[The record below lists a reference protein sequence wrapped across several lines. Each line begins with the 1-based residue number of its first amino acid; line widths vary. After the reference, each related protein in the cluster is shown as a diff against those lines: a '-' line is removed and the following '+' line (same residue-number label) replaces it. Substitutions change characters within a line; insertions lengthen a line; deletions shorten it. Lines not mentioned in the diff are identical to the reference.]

1 MQPMLNIALRAARS
15 AGELIFRS
23 IERLDVISVNEKDAK
38 DYVTEVDRAAE
49 QTIVAALRKAYPTHA
64 IMGEEGGFIEGS
76 GEGADYLWVIDPLD
90 GTTNFIHGVPHF
102 AVSIACK
109 YKGRLEHAVVLDP
122 VRQEEFTASRGR
134 GGPPHRRPPPGPRRH
149 NPGRAPRGAALNGR
163 RLRVSG
169 RKSLEGALLGTGF
182 PFRDNQID
190 NLDNYL
196 NMFRSLV
203 GQTAG
208 IRRAGAASL
217 DLAYVAAG
225 RYDAFWE
232 FGLSEW
238 DMAAGALLVQEA
250 GGLVS
255 DFTGSHEFLEKGH
268 IVAGN
273 TKCFKALLTTIQPH
287 LPPSL
292 KR

>member
-1 MQPMLNIALRAARS
+1 MQPMLNMALRAARS

-23 IERLDVISVNEKDAK
+23 LERLDVISVNEKDAK

-49 QTIVAALRKAYPTHA
+49 QAILEVLRKAYPTHSFLC
-64 IMGEEGGFIEGS
+64 EESGLIQGS
-76 GEGADYLWVIDPLD
+76 GDGADYLWIIDPLD
-90 GTTNFIHGVPHF
+90 GTTNFIHGLPHF

-134 GGPPHRRPPPGPRRH
+134 G
-149 NPGRAPRGAALNGR
+149 AALNGR
-163 RLRVSG
+163 RIRVSN
-169 RKSLEGALLGTGF
+169 RRSLEGALLGTGF
-182 PFRDNQID
+182 PFRDSQLD
-190 NLDNYL
+190 HLDNYL
-196 NMFRSLV
+196 GMFRSLV

-208 IRRAGAASL
+208 IRRAGSASL

-225 RYDAFWE
+225 RFDAFWE

-255 DFTGSHEFLEKGH
+255 DFSGGHEFLEKGSV
-268 IVAGN
+268 VAGN
-273 TKCFKALLTTIQPH
+273 TKCFKAVLTAIQPH
-287 LPPSL
+287 LSAAL
-292 KR
+292 RR

>member
-1 MQPMLNIALRAARS
+1 GRW
-15 AGELIFRS
+15 E
-23 IERLDVISVNEKDAK
+23 
-38 DYVTEVDRAAE
+38 YVVF
-49 QTIVAALRKAYPTHA
+49 L
-64 IMGEEGGFIEGS
+64 G
-76 GEGADYLWVIDPLD
+76 L
-90 GTTNFIHGVPHF
+90 
-102 AVSIACK
+102 
-109 YKGRLEHAVVLDP
+109 
-122 VRQEEFTASRGR
+122 VRQEDFTSLLFLS
-134 GGPPHRRPPPGPRRH
+134 
-149 NPGRAPRGAALNGR
+149 AALNGR

>member
-15 AGELIFRS
+15 AGELIYRS
-23 IERLDVISVNEKDAK
+23 VERLDVLTVNEKEAN

-49 QTIVAALRKAYPTHA
+49 QTIIGHLRKTYPNHGIHA
-64 IMGEEGGFIEGS
+64 EESGFQPGQ
-76 GEGADYLWVIDPLD
+76 GDGADIVWIIDPLD
-90 GTTNFIHGVPHF
+90 GTTNFVRGIPHY
-102 AVSIACK
+102 AVSIACRI
-109 YKGRLEHAVVLDP
+109 KGRIEHAVVLDP

-134 GGPPHRRPPPGPRRH
+134 G
-149 NPGRAPRGAALNGR
+149 AALNGK
-163 RLRVSG
+163 RLRVTS
-169 RKSLEGALLGTGF
+169 RKTLDGALLGTGF
-182 PFRDNQID
+182 PFRQNQMES
-190 NLDNYL
+190 LDNYL
-196 NMFRSLV
+196 EMFRSLV

-208 IRRAGAASL
+208 IRRCGAASL

-232 FGLSEW
+232 AGLAEW
-238 DMAAGALLVQEA
+238 DMAAGSLLIQEA

-255 DFTGSHEFLEKGH
+255 DFTGDHHFLEKGH

-273 TKCFKALLTTIQPH
+273 PKCFKAVLTAIQPH
-287 LPPSL
+287 LTPGM

>member
-15 AGELIFRS
+15 AGELIIRS
-23 IERLDVISVNEKDAK
+23 TERLDVLSINEKEAK
-38 DYVTEVDRAAE
+38 DYVSEIDHTAE
-49 QTIVAALRKAYPTHA
+49 QTIISALRKAYPGHG
-64 IMGEEGGFIEGS
+64 ILGEESGFSEGS
-76 GEGADYLWVIDPLD
+76 GEGTDYLWIIDPLD
-90 GTTNFIHGVPHF
+90 GTTNFLRGVPHY

-109 YKGRLEHAVVLDP
+109 YRGRLEHAVVLDP

-134 GGPPHRRPPPGPRRH
+134 G
-149 NPGRAPRGAALNGR
+149 AALNGR
-163 RLRVSG
+163 RLRVSS
-169 RKSLEGALLGTGF
+169 RKSLDGALLGTGF
-182 PFRDNQID
+182 PFRDNQLE
-190 NLDNYL
+190 NLDSYL

-203 GQTAG
+203 GPTAG

-238 DMAAGALLVQEA
+238 DMAAGALLIQEA
-250 GGLVS
+250 GGLIS
-255 DFTGSHEFLEKGH
+255 DFSGNHAFLEKGQ

-273 TKCFKALLTTIQPH
+273 TKCFKAVLTAIQPH
-287 LPPSL
+287 LSHSL
-292 KR
+292 KA

>member
-15 AGELIFRS
+15 AGELIIRS
-23 IERLDVISVNEKDAK
+23 AERLDVISVTEKEAS
-38 DYVTEVDRAAE
+38 DYVSEVDRAAE
-49 QTIVAALRKAYPTHA
+49 QCIIQALRKAYPTHG
-64 IMGEEGGFIEGS
+64 ILGEESGLQPGS
-76 GEGADYLWVIDPLD
+76 GEGTDYLWIIDPLD
-90 GTTNFIHGVPHF
+90 GTTNFLRGVPHF
-102 AVSIACK
+102 AVSIACR
-109 YKGRLEHAVVLDP
+109 YRGRLEHGVVLDP

-134 GGPPHRRPPPGPRRH
+134 G
-149 NPGRAPRGAALNGR
+149 AALNGK
-163 RLRVSG
+163 RLRVSK
-169 RKSLEGALLGTGF
+169 RKGLEGALLGTGF
-182 PFRDNQID
+182 PFREGQLDE
-190 NLDNYL
+190 LDNYL
-196 NMFRSLV
+196 GMFRALI
-203 GQTAG
+203 GPTAG
-208 IRRAGAASL
+208 LRRAGAASL

-255 DFTGSHEFLEKGH
+255 DFTGDHQYLEKGQ

-273 TKCFKALLTTIQPH
+273 TKCFKAVLTTLQPH
-287 LPPSL
+287 SSSAL

>member
-15 AGELIFRS
+15 AGEMIFRS
-23 IERLDVISVNEKDAK
+23 IERLDVISVDEKSAK
-38 DYVTEVDRAAE
+38 DYVTEVDKAAE
-49 QTIVAALRKAYPTHA
+49 LMIVQAIRKAYPSHGFL
-64 IMGEEGGFIEGS
+64 GEEGGVLEGS
-76 GEGADYLWVIDPLD
+76 GEGAEYQWIIDPLD
-90 GTTNFIHGVPHF
+90 GTTNFIRGVPHF

-109 YKGRLEHAVVLDP
+109 YRGRLEHAVVLDP

-134 GGPPHRRPPPGPRRH
+134 G
-149 NPGRAPRGAALNGR
+149 AALNGR
-163 RLRVSG
+163 RLRVSN

-182 PFRDNQID
+182 PFRNDQ
-190 NLDNYL
+190 LDHLENYL
-196 NMFRSLV
+196 GMFRSLV

-208 IRRAGAASL
+208 LRRAGAASL

-225 RYDAFWE
+225 RYDSFWE

-238 DMAAGALLVQEA
+238 DMAAGALLIQEA

-255 DFTGSHEFLEKGH
+255 DFSGGHDFLEKGQ

-273 TKCFKALLTTIQPH
+273 TKCFKAVLTAIQPH
-287 LPPSL
+287 LPPSM

>member
-15 AGELIFRS
+15 AGELIIRS
-23 IERLDVISVNEKDAK
+23 TERLDVVSINEKDAR
-38 DYVTEVDRAAE
+38 DYVTDIDRAAE
-49 QTIVAALRKAYPTHA
+49 QTIVAALRKAFPNHS
-64 IMGEEGGFIEGS
+64 ILGEEGGQIEGK
-76 GEGADYLWVIDPLD
+76 GDGADYQWVIDPLD
-90 GTTNFIHGVPHF
+90 GTTNFIHGVPHY

-109 YKGRLEHAVVLDP
+109 YRGRLEHAVVLDP

-134 GGPPHRRPPPGPRRH
+134 G
-149 NPGRAPRGAALNGR
+149 AALNGR
-163 RLRVSG
+163 RIRVGS
-169 RKSLEGALLGTGF
+169 RKSLEGALIGTGF
-182 PFRDNQID
+182 PFRDSQLD
-190 NLDNYL
+190 DLDNYL

-208 IRRAGAASL
+208 LRRAGAASL

-225 RYDAFWE
+225 RFDAFWE

-238 DMAAGALLVQEA
+238 DMAAGALLIQEA

-255 DFTGSHEFLEKGH
+255 DFSGGHEFLEKGQV
-268 IVAGN
+268 VAGN
-273 TKCFKALLTTIQPH
+273 AKCFKAILTTIQPH
-287 LPPSL
+287 LSTAM

>member
-1 MQPMLNIALRAARS
+1 
-15 AGELIFRS
+15 
-23 IERLDVISVNEKDAK
+23 
-38 DYVTEVDRAAE
+38 
-49 QTIVAALRKAYPTHA
+49 
-64 IMGEEGGFIEGS
+64 
-76 GEGADYLWVIDPLD
+76 LD
-90 GTTNFIHGVPHF
+90 GDVAG
-102 AVSIACK
+102 K
-109 YKGRLEHAVVLDP
+109 DRG
-122 VRQEEFTASRGR
+122 SRGSVGFLDR
-134 GGPPHRRPPPGPRRH
+134 VSKKESTPRRY
-149 NPGRAPRGAALNGR
+149 PSAALNGR

>member
-49 QTIVAALRKAYPTHA
+49 LSIVQALRKAYPNHG
-64 IMGEEGGFIEGS
+64 ILGEEGGLLEGK
-76 GEGADYLWVIDPLD
+76 GEGADYLWIVDPLD
-90 GTTNFIHGVPHF
+90 GTTNFIRGVPHF

-134 GGPPHRRPPPGPRRH
+134 G
-149 NPGRAPRGAALNGR
+149 AALNGR
-163 RLRVSG
+163 RLRVSP

-182 PFRDNQID
+182 PFRENQ
-190 NLDNYL
+190 LDNMDSYL
-196 NMFRSLV
+196 GMFRSLV

-208 IRRAGAASL
+208 IRRAGSASL

-225 RYDAFWE
+225 RFDAFWE

-255 DFTGSHEFLEKGH
+255 DFTGGHDFLEKGH
-268 IVAGN
+268 VVAGN
-273 TKCFKALLTTIQPH
+273 TKCFKAVLTAIQPH
-287 LPPSL
+287 LPPSM

>member
-1 MQPMLNIALRAARS
+1 
-15 AGELIFRS
+15 
-23 IERLDVISVNEKDAK
+23 
-38 DYVTEVDRAAE
+38 
-49 QTIVAALRKAYPTHA
+49 
-64 IMGEEGGFIEGS
+64 
-76 GEGADYLWVIDPLD
+76 
-90 GTTNFIHGVPHF
+90 
-102 AVSIACK
+102 
-109 YKGRLEHAVVLDP
+109 
-122 VRQEEFTASRGR
+122 
-134 GGPPHRRPPPGPRRH
+134 
-149 NPGRAPRGAALNGR
+149 
-163 RLRVSG
+163 
-169 RKSLEGALLGTGF
+169 TGF

>member
-49 QTIVAALRKAYPTHA
+49 LSIVQALRKAYPNHG
-64 IMGEEGGFIEGS
+64 ILGEEGGLLEGK
-76 GEGADYLWVIDPLD
+76 GEGADYLWIIDPLD
-90 GTTNFIHGVPHF
+90 GTTNFIRGVPHF

-134 GGPPHRRPPPGPRRH
+134 G
-149 NPGRAPRGAALNGR
+149 AALNGR
-163 RLRVSG
+163 RLRVSP

-182 PFRDNQID
+182 PFRENQ
-190 NLDNYL
+190 LDNMDSYL
-196 NMFRSLV
+196 GMFRSLV

-208 IRRAGAASL
+208 IRRAGSASL

-225 RYDAFWE
+225 RFDAFWE

-255 DFTGSHEFLEKGH
+255 DFTGGHDFLEKGH
-268 IVAGN
+268 VVAGN
-273 TKCFKALLTTIQPH
+273 TKCFKAVLTAIQPH
-287 LPPSL
+287 LPPSM

>member
-1 MQPMLNIALRAARS
+1 MLNIALRAARS

-49 QTIVAALRKAYPTHA
+49 LSIVQALRKAYPNHG
-64 IMGEEGGFIEGS
+64 ILGEEGGLLEGK
-76 GEGADYLWVIDPLD
+76 GEGADYLWIIDPLD
-90 GTTNFIHGVPHF
+90 GTTNFIRGVPHF

-134 GGPPHRRPPPGPRRH
+134 G
-149 NPGRAPRGAALNGR
+149 AALNGR
-163 RLRVSG
+163 RLRVSP

-182 PFRDNQID
+182 PFRDNQLD
-190 NLDNYL
+190 NLDSYL
-196 NMFRSLV
+196 GMFRSLV

-208 IRRAGAASL
+208 IRRAGSASL

-225 RYDAFWE
+225 RFDAFWE

-255 DFTGSHEFLEKGH
+255 DFTGGHDFLEKGH
-268 IVAGN
+268 VVAGN
-273 TKCFKALLTTIQPH
+273 TKCFKAVLTAIQPH

>member
-15 AGELIFRS
+15 AGELIVRS
-23 IERLDVISVNEKDAK
+23 TDRLDAISVNEKEAK
-38 DYVTEVDRAAE
+38 DYVTEIDKAAE
-49 QTIVAALRKAYPTHA
+49 QSIITALRKAYPNHG
-64 IMGEEGGFIEGS
+64 ILGEEGGLLEGT
-76 GEGADYLWVIDPLD
+76 GEGADYLWIIDPLD
-90 GTTNFIHGVPHF
+90 GTTNFVRGIPHY

-109 YKGRLEHAVVLDP
+109 YRGRLEHAVVLDP

-134 GGPPHRRPPPGPRRH
+134 G
-149 NPGRAPRGAALNGR
+149 AAVNGR
-163 RLRVSG
+163 RLRVST
-169 RKSLEGALLGTGF
+169 RKSLDGALLGTGF
-182 PFRDNQID
+182 PFKDGQMD
-190 NLDNYL
+190 NLDAYL

-208 IRRAGAASL
+208 LRRAGAASL

-225 RYDAFWE
+225 RFDAFWE

-238 DMAAGALLVQEA
+238 DMAAGALLIQEA

-255 DFTGSHEFLEKGH
+255 DFNGGHDFLEKGQ

-273 TKCFKALLTTIQPH
+273 TKCFKAVLTAIQPH
-287 LPPSL
+287 LTSSL

>member
-15 AGELIFRS
+15 AGELIVRS
-23 IERLDVISVNEKDAK
+23 TERLDVISVNEKEAK
-38 DYVTEVDRAAE
+38 DYVSEIDRAAE
-49 QTIVAALRKAYPTHA
+49 QVIVNALRKAYPNHGILA
-64 IMGEEGGFIEGS
+64 EEGGALEGS
-76 GEGADYLWVIDPLD
+76 GDGADYQWIIDPLD
-90 GTTNFIHGVPHF
+90 GTTNFVRGVPHY

-109 YKGRLEHAVVLDP
+109 YRGRLEHAVVLDP

-134 GGPPHRRPPPGPRRH
+134 G
-149 NPGRAPRGAALNGR
+149 AALNGR
-163 RLRVSG
+163 RLRVSS

-182 PFRDNQID
+182 PFRDGQLD
-190 NLDNYL
+190 NLDSYL
-196 NMFRSLV
+196 NMFRALV

-208 IRRAGAASL
+208 LRRAGAASL

-225 RYDAFWE
+225 RFDAFWE

-238 DMAAGALLVQEA
+238 DMAAGALLIQEA

-255 DFTGSHEFLEKGH
+255 DFAGGHEFLEKGQ

-273 TKCFKALLTTIQPH
+273 VKCFKAVLTAIQPH
-287 LPPSL
+287 LTPSM

>member
-23 IERLDVISVNEKDAK
+23 IERLDSISANEKDAK
-38 DYVTEVDRAAE
+38 DYVSEIDVAAE
-49 QTIVAALRKAYPTHA
+49 QCIINLLRKSYPNHGFK
-64 IMGEEGGFIEGS
+64 GEETGEIAGT
-76 GEGADYLWVIDPLD
+76 GEGADYQWIIDPLD
-90 GTTNFIHGVPHF
+90 GTTNFLRGVPHF

-134 GGPPHRRPPPGPRRH
+134 G
-149 NPGRAPRGAALNGR
+149 AALNGR
-163 RLRVSG
+163 RIRVSN

-182 PFRDNQID
+182 PFRDSQ
-190 NLDNYL
+190 LDHLENYL
-196 NMFRSLV
+196 GMFRSLV
-203 GQTAG
+203 GDTAG

-238 DMAAGALLVQEA
+238 DMAAGVLLIQEA

-255 DFTGSHEFLEKGH
+255 DFTGSHEFLDKGH

-273 TKCFKALLTTIQPH
+273 TKCFKAVLTAIQPH
-287 LPPSL
+287 LWPSL
-292 KR
+292 KRQL

>member
-23 IERLDVISVNEKDAK
+23 IERLDVLSVNEKDAR

-49 QTIVAALRKAYPTHA
+49 QTILSVLRKAYPNHGYMA
-64 IMGEEGGFIEGS
+64 EESGLIQGT
-76 GEGADYLWVIDPLD
+76 GEGADYLWIIDPLD
-90 GTTNFIHGVPHF
+90 GTTNFIHGLPHF

-109 YKGRLEHAVVLDP
+109 YRGRLEHAVVLDP

-134 GGPPHRRPPPGPRRH
+134 G
-149 NPGRAPRGAALNGR
+149 AALNGKR
-163 RLRVSG
+163 IRVSN
-169 RKSLEGALLGTGF
+169 RRSLEGALLGTGF
-182 PFRDNQID
+182 PFRDRQ
-190 NLDNYL
+190 LDHLDSYL
-196 NMFRSLV
+196 GMFRSLV

-225 RYDAFWE
+225 RFDAFWE

-250 GGLVS
+250 GGLAS
-255 DFTGSHEFLEKGH
+255 DFSGGHEFLDKGH

-273 TKCFKALLTTIQPH
+273 TKCFKAVLTAIQPH
-287 LPPSL
+287 LPPAL

>member
-64 IMGEEGGFIEGS
+64 IMGEEGGFIE
-76 GEGADYLWVIDPLD
+76 
-90 GTTNFIHGVPHF
+90 
-102 AVSIACK
+102 
-109 YKGRLEHAVVLDP
+109 
-122 VRQEEFTASRGR
+122 RQRRGR
-134 GGPPHRRPPPGPRRH
+134 RLPLGDRSAGRHHQLHPWRTALRREHRLQVQGPPGARRGPRPGT
-149 NPGRAPRGAALNGR
+149 PGRIHRQPRSRRRLNGR